1 MTRQIDH
8 RLVVVAAALATA
20 LAPAGLASTAIGPG
34 SNTLEETSTQATDAT
49 GGFQTG
55 LVDALL
61 DASATGDT
69 PLKRAMNAADAAL
82 AHHLDDE
89 ARLGTD
95 AAQRGLEVQRS
106 NLDHARRA
114 LDIAG
119 QEALSDM
126 EESIRLAQLGLVWQM
141 TNLDLEVEGPIEAP
155 AHGSPSEAIAALADR
170 HDVRLDADTREDARA
185 LDELEPRT
193 ASALTDVLD
202 AFLGLETAAEELALE
217 TETAGPDSREALER
231 VLAFVEPEDAPTTS
245 EAFEALAEPA
255 ATDLTVE
262 PPAGL
267 GDVFVHRIALLEA
280 TLELDRAL
288 DGADRGGGSGALVDE
303 AGLLRIALSDG
314 DTHYEDDYRF
324 VIDADGE
331 NTYHNNAGGT
341 NLVGGS
347 CLASAEDDAVAAALI
362 DLSGQ
367 DSEFGDPN
375 DPYFCGS
382 NGGGFGGGFEAQS
395 VGVGLLVSDGGDDT
409 YTSQTGAANGGGW
422 GVGGG
427 IGLGLAVDAAGND
440 TYASTFLGANGGG
453 AAGFFADIGVGVGL
467 LVDGGGDDVF
477 ESGSYGTNGG
487 AIEWGVG
494 LIHGGLISAG
504 GDDVL
509 EARFFGTNG
518 GVYTRAAGAG
528 HGFIVNAD
536 GANTYAGGG
545 VGSNG
550 GAHARNGAPAVSTAF
565 LLDGTGGN
573 SLSGTHQ
580 ALNGGAR
587 WGSAVAMLVSGPGSD
602 TFYTENGLGANG
614 GAHRGEPARAFLV
627 NAGGDN
633 AYLSDDDF
641 GVNGGAHGGGNY
653 GLLYDLTGDD
663 TYIVE
668 DDESVNGGVSESGC
682 LVELV
687 VTCASSTVGTLL
699 DGSGTDTYED
709 DAGGTGTDKTVVPKG
724 TIGAQIDLPP
734 SP

>member
-34 SNTLEETSTQATDAT
+34 SNTLEGTSTQAIDAT
-49 GGFQTG
+49 GGFQAG

-61 DASATGDT
+61 EASATGDT
-69 PLKRAMNAADAAL
+69 PLERAMNAADAAL

-114 LDIAG
+114 LDIVG
-119 QEALSDM
+119 QDALSDM

-141 TNLDLEVEGPIEAP
+141 TNLDLEVVGPIEAP
-155 AHGSPSEAIAALADR
+155 EHGSPSEAIAALADR
-170 HDVRLDADTREDARA
+170 HDVRLDADTRADARA

-231 VLAFVEPEDAPTTS
+231 VLAFVEREDAPTTS

-255 ATDLTVE
+255 QTDLTVE
-262 PPAGL
+262 APAGL

-303 AGLLRIALSDG
+303 PGLVRIALSDG

-347 CLASAEDDAVAAALI
+347 CQAPAEDDAVAAALI

-367 DSEFGDPN
+367 DSEFGDPTE
-375 DPYFCGS
+375 PYFCGS

-422 GVGGG
+422 GFGGG
-427 IGLGLAVDAAGND
+427 IGLGLAVDAAGSD
-440 TYASTFLGANGGG
+440 TYESTFLGANGGG
-453 AAGFFADIGVGVGL
+453 AVGYFGEIGVGVGL

-477 ESGSYGTNGG
+477 ESGSYGTNG
-487 AIEWGVG
+487 AAVEWGLG

-509 EARFFGTNG
+509 EARYFGSNG
-518 GVYTRAAGAG
+518 GVYTRAAGHG

-536 GANTYAGGG
+536 GANTYDGGG

-550 GAHARNGAPAVSTAF
+550 GAHAGEDASSTAF
-565 LLDGTGGN
+565 LLDATGGN
-573 SLSGTHQ
+573 TFSGVHQ

-587 WGSAVAMLVSGPGSD
+587 GGSAVALLVSGEASD
-602 TFYTENGLGANG
+602 TFYTENGVGANG
-614 GAHRGEPARAFLV
+614 GAHRGAPARAFLV

-641 GVNGGAHGGGNY
+641 AVNGGAHGETSY
-653 GLLYDLTGDD
+653 GLLYDVAGDD

-682 LVELV
+682 LAELV